1 MNITMKNITLKTR
14 YIKNFTASLLI
25 SVAFMFSFVAPLA
38 HAGLFDG
45 AKNDAC
51 GAVGATKPVGTG
63 STKAEVCDEDKLQ
76 KGATSLSTTL
86 NNIIDVIS
94 ILVGIAAV
102 IMLII
107 SGFRY
112 ITSGGDSGKVGEAKQ
127 TIIYAIVG
135 LIIVA
140 LAQFIVKFVLEKA
153 A

>member
-1 MNITMKNITLKTR
+1 MKTH

-51 GAVGATKPVGTG
+51 GAVGATKPVGSG

-102 IMLII
+102 IMLIV

-112 ITSGGDSGKVGEAKQ
+112 ITSGGDSGKITSAKNNF
-127 TIIYAIVG
+127 IFALVG
-135 LIIVA
+135 LVIVA
-140 LAQFIVKFVLEKA
+140 LAQTIVKYVLNRV
-153 A
+153 